1 MSLKIRGLVKIN
13 AQGKKLYKFINLMH
27 ENRIECREQYCR
39 GEVFRGNVF
48 RRDMKKVSELANECS
63 IELKTAEYDSL
74 SARLYR
80 YRKRIGLFMG
90 LILAAVTM
98 LFFSQT
104 IVTIEIE
111 GNTSIS
117 DDIILSA
124 LAELDVKAGTPLYRL
139 DLRECQ
145 NRLKTMV
152 DGIAWAGIRHTGSRI
167 VVQIREVEPKPDMS
181 LERVPCNI
189 VASRDAVIS
198 SVLVQSGELKH
209 IVGDYVPKGTLLI
222 SGVSDGQNG
231 KTFIYHAM
239 GDVRGTYE
247 ENVSFSAP
255 FDSQELI
262 PTGKRKKLR
271 RLRLF
276 SLDIP
281 LSFGHNN
288 YEHSNASTTQKRLEF
303 FGKELPIGINKTDIT
318 ELSFVGRT
326 FTEEELSQQLM
337 ERVYLYENNFL
348 DEDTRIISR
357 TIDISKNEDT
367 LTLNVTYT
375 LESSIAEQKD
385 IFIK

>member
-1 MSLKIRGLVKIN
+1 MGLKIRGLVKIN
-13 AQGKKLYKFINLMH
+13 AQGKKLYKFINLIH

-39 GEVFRGNVF
+39 NDIFRGDIF
-48 RRDMKKVSELANECS
+48 HRDMKQIQALAKECGV
-63 IELKTAEYDSL
+63 ELKTAEYDSL

-80 YRKRIGLFMG
+80 YRKRVGLIVG
-90 LILAAVTM
+90 LILAAASV
-98 LFFSQT
+98 LYFSQT
-104 IVTIEIE
+104 VVTIEIE

-139 DLRECQ
+139 DLRDCQ
-145 NRLKTMV
+145 NKLKTMV
-152 DGIAWAGIRHTGSRI
+152 DGIAWAGMRHTGSRI
-167 VVQIREVEPKPDMS
+167 VVQIREAEPKPDMS

-189 VASRDAVIS
+189 IASRDAVIS

-222 SGVSDGQNG
+222 SGVSDGPNG

-239 GDVRGTYE
+239 GDIRGTYE

-255 FDSQELI
+255 FRSQELL
-262 PTGKRKKLR
+262 PTGRTKKLR

-276 SLDIP
+276 NLDIP
-281 LSFGHNN
+281 LSFGHND
-288 YEHSNASTTQKRLEF
+288 YEHSSAESSRKRLRL
-303 FGKELPIGINKTDIT
+303 FGKELPIGIDRTDLT
-318 ELSFVGRT
+318 ELSASNHT
-326 FTEEELSQQLM
+326 FTEEELAQQLM

-348 DEDTRIISR
+348 DDDTRIVSR
-357 TIDISKNEDT
+357 TIDTSKTEET
-367 LTLNVTYT
+367 LTLNVKYT
-375 LESSIAEQKD
+375 LESSISQQKD

>member
-1 MSLKIRGLVKIN
+1 MSVKLRGSMRIN

-27 ENRIECREQYCR
+27 ENRIECRGQYCR
-39 GEVFRGNVF
+39 GEIFRGDVF
-48 RRDMKKVSELANECS
+48 NRDMKRIRELAKECGV
-63 IELKTAEYDSL
+63 ELKAAEYDSL
-74 SARLYR
+74 SARLRR

-90 LILAAVTM
+90 LIFSALSV
-98 LFFSQT
+98 LYFSQT

-152 DGIAWAGIRHTGSRI
+152 EGIAWAGIRHTGSRI
-167 VVQIREVEPKPDMS
+167 AVQIREAEPKPDMS

-222 SGVSDGQNG
+222 SGVSDGPKG

-239 GDVRGTYE
+239 GDIRGTYE
-247 ENVSFSAP
+247 ETVSFSAP
-255 FDSQELI
+255 FISQELA

-281 LSFGHNN
+281 LSFGHND
-288 YEHSNASTTQKRLEF
+288 YAHSDAVNSQKRLEL
-303 FGKELPIGINKTDIT
+303 FGKELPIGIDRTDIT
-318 ELSFVGRT
+318 ELSPVENT
-326 FTEEELSQQLM
+326 FTEEELSQRLM

-348 DEDTRIISR
+348 DGDTRMISR
-357 TIDISKNEDT
+357 TIDTVKTNDT
-367 LTLNVTYT
+367 LTLNVKYT
-375 LESSIAEQKD
+375 LESSIAQQKD

>member
-1 MSLKIRGLVKIN
+1 MSLKIRGYLRIN

-27 ENRIECREQYCR
+27 ENRIESRGQYCR
-39 GEVFRGNVF
+39 GDILRCDVFRKDIK
-48 RRDMKKVSELANECS
+48 RISQLAEECN

-74 SARLYR
+74 YARLIR

-90 LILAAVTM
+90 LILAAVSV
-98 LFFSQT
+98 LYFSQT
-104 IVTIEIE
+104 IVTIELE

-117 DDIILSA
+117 DEIILSA
-124 LAELDVKAGTPLYRL
+124 LAELDVKEGTPLYRL

-145 NRLKTMV
+145 NKLKTMV
-152 DGIAWAGIRHTGSRI
+152 EGIAWAGIRHTGSRI
-167 VVQIREVEPKPDMS
+167 VVQIREAEPKPDMS

-222 SGVSDGQNG
+222 SGVSDGPKG

-239 GDVRGTYE
+239 GDIRGTYE

-255 FDSQELI
+255 FNSQVLT
-262 PTGKRKKLR
+262 PTDKRKKLR

-276 SLDIP
+276 NLDIP

-288 YEHSNASTTQKRLEF
+288 YEHSDTSTSQKRLKL
-303 FGKELPIGINKTDIT
+303 FGKELPIGIDKTEIA
-318 ELSFVGRT
+318 ELSPAENT
-326 FTEEELSQQLM
+326 FTEEDLSQRLM

-348 DEDTRIISR
+348 DGDTRIISR
-357 TIDISKNEDT
+357 TIDTSKTKDT
-367 LTLNVTYT
+367 LTLNVKYT
-375 LESSIAEQKD
+375 LESSIALQKD